1 MAMTTNHNFKT
12 VRTDSS
18 LANFVDRYEKY
29 VLGEIS
35 YRDLH
40 TKKKSKSTKRK
51 SWTYKQWT
59 NRK

>member
-1 MAMTTNHNFKT
+1 MAITTNHNFKT
-12 VRTDSS
+12 VRTDNS

-35 YRDLH
+35 YRELH
-40 TKKKSKSTKRK
+40 TRKKTRSTKRK
-51 SWTYKQWT
+51 PWAFRQQA